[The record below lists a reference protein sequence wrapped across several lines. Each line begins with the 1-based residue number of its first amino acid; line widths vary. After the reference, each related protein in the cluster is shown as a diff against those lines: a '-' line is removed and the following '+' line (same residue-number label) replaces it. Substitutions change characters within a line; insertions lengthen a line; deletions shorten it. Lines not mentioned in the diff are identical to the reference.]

1 MRQVAAKIAQ
11 AIMLILAVIILNFF
25 LIQIAPGDV
34 VDALAGGPDGAGEA
48 SAEVNERLRETY
60 GLDKPVLV
68 QLGIYIGNVARGDL
82 GESFIFNR
90 PVTELIG
97 ARI

>member
-48 SAEVNERLRETY
+48 SAEVNERLRETSSTTT
-60 GLDKPVLV
+60 
-68 QLGIYIGNVARGDL
+68 ARSATSASTSATLHEVISASRSSLTD
-82 GESFIFNR
+82 R
-90 PVTELIG
+90 
-97 ARI
+97 